1 MKYQIEALK
10 FQVQELQ
17 QAKDSKVEVNI
28 GPDGDYRSKTFDQC
42 KCFRLSV
49 VLMFILLQYV
59 Y

>member
-17 QAKDSKVEVNI
+17 QAKDSNVEVNI
-28 GPDGDYRSKTFDQC
+28 GHDGDYRSKTFDQR

-49 VLMFILLQYV
+49 VLMFILFQYV